1 MDTYLS
7 NIKLEINRSIFLKD
21 PDSSELGKRIITGA
35 ISLIAEIGFEAFT
48 FKKLAVQINS
58 TEASIYRYFESKHNL
73 LVYLVVWY
81 WRWMEY
87 RLVFGTNNIEDSVV
101 RLKKAI
107 RILTEDIKQDSNFT
121 HINEKLLNEIV
132 IQNASKIYFIKEVE
146 KENKEGF
153 YLPFKELVERV
164 SQLILDCNKNF
175 MYPHMLV
182 TSLIEGARHQRF
194 FAANLPKLTDV
205 VKGEDAIV
213 EFYSNMV
220 LKTIL
225 D

>member
-48 FKKLAVQINS
+48 FKKLAIQINS

>member
-1 MDTYLS
+1 MNTYLS
-7 NIKLEINRSIFLKD
+7 NIKLEINKSIFLKD
-21 PDSSELGKRIITGA
+21 PDSSELGKRIITGS
-35 ISLIAEIGFEAFT
+35 ISLIAEIGFERFT
-48 FKKLAVQINS
+48 FKKLALEINS
-58 TEASIYRYFESKHNL
+58 TEASVYRYFESKHNL

-87 RLVFGTNNIEDSVV
+87 RLVFGTNNIEDNLI

-107 RILTEDIKQDSNFT
+107 RILTEDIQEDSNFT
-121 HINEKLLNEIV
+121 HINEVLLNEIV
-132 IQNASKIYFIKEVE
+132 IQNASKIYFTKDVE

-164 SQLILDCNKNF
+164 SQLILECNKDF

-182 TSLIEGARHQRF
+182 TSMLEGARHQRF
-194 FAANLPKLTDV
+194 FAANLPNLTDV
-205 VKGEDAIV
+205 VPGEDTIV

>member
-1 MDTYLS
+1 MDAYLS

-21 PDSSELGKRIITGA
+21 PDSSELGKKIITGS
-35 ISLIAEIGFEAFT
+35 ISLIAEIGFERFT
-48 FKKLAVQINS
+48 FKKLALQIQS

-87 RLVFGTNNIEDSVV
+87 RLVFGTNNIEDNVV
-101 RLKKAI
+101 KLKKAI
-107 RILTEDIKQDSNFT
+107 RILTEDIQEDSNFT
-121 HINEKLLNEIV
+121 HINEKLLNQIV

-164 SQLILDCNKNF
+164 SQLILNCNKNF

-182 TSLIEGARHQRF
+182 TSMIEGARHQRF
-194 FAANLPKLTDV
+194 FAANLPKLTDIV
-205 VKGEDAIV
+205 PGEDAIV

-220 LKTIL
+220 LKTII

>member
-1 MDTYLS
+1 MNTYLS
-7 NIKLEINRSIFLKD
+7 NIKLEINKSIFLKD
-21 PDSSELGKRIITGA
+21 PDSSELGKRIITGS
-35 ISLIAEIGFEAFT
+35 ISLIAEIGFERFT
-48 FKKLAVQINS
+48 FKKLALEINS
-58 TEASIYRYFESKHNL
+58 TEASVYRYFESKHNL

-87 RLVFGTNNIEDSVV
+87 RLVFGTNNIEDNLI

-107 RILTEDIKQDSNFT
+107 RILTEDIQEDSNFT
-121 HINEKLLNEIV
+121 HINEVLLNEIV
-132 IQNASKIYFIKEVE
+132 IQNASKIYFIKDVE

-164 SQLILDCNKNF
+164 SQLILECNKDF

-182 TSLIEGARHQRF
+182 TSMLEGARHQRF
-194 FAANLPKLTDV
+194 FAANLPNLTDV
-205 VKGEDAIV
+205 VPGEDTIV

>member
-146 KENKEGF
+146 KENREGF

-182 TSLIEGARHQRF
+182 TSMIEGARHQRF

>member
-182 TSLIEGARHQRF
+182 TSMIEGARHQRF